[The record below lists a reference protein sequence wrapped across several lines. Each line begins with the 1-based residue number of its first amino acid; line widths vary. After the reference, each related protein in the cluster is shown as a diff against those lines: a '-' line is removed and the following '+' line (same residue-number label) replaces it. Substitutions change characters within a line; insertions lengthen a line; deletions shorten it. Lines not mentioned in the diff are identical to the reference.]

1 MENIIWFQNLNKPLF
16 APPDWVFTPV
26 WIILYLMI
34 FASLILFLK
43 SKFYA
48 SKKMGLFFFIT
59 QLVLNIIWSPIFF
72 GMQKIGLALV
82 ILSLIWIF
90 TLLTIIFFFKHSK
103 LASLLLIPYL
113 CWLSFA
119 FYLNFG
125 YFVLN

>member
-48 SKKMGLFFFIT
+48 SKKTGLFFFIT